1 MMDPLKH
8 LQMVKARAAGAAPRK
23 GDLARITAL
32 RDTMPGFDRAV
43 WRAMCEKGWLGLRVP
58 KAAGGSGRGAHRFCR
73 VAEQLGTELA
83 PEPLITA
90 AMAAQLLLPEQLA
103 RVLEGERIILPAW
116 QENPGSLDPVG
127 ATTFRDGKI
136 SGRKLRIPMAAGA
149 DAFLVTVPDGL
160 ALVERNSPGVSLEIR
175 QTQDGGN
182 IGTLILENAPAIAID
197 GDATEALE
205 HTIIATSAYLLG
217 VMNGALTRTID
228 YLNTHEPPNAEE
240 ARQVTNDLQVQVSLT
255 RAAITSGAEALDADT
270 TLSQRQSAVSRAK
283 LRAADSAIVV
293 TRACSQIHTG
303 AGYALSNDIAL
314 FLIKAT
320 VLAPLY
326 GSSPVH
332 RARWR
337 PAAA

>member
-8 LQMVKARAAGAAPRK
+8 LQMVKARAAGATPRK

-43 WRAMCEKGWLGLRVP
+43 WREICEKGWLGLRIP
-58 KAAGGSGRGAHRFCR
+58 KTAGGSGRGAHRFCR

-90 AMAAQLLLPEQLA
+90 AMAAQLLPQEHLA
-103 RVLEGERIILPAW
+103 PVLAAERIVLPAW
-116 QENPGSLDPVG
+116 QENAHSLDAIG
-127 ATTFRDGKI
+127 NTTFSNSKV
-136 SGRKLRIPMAAGA
+136 SGRKLCIPMAAGA
-149 DAFLVTVPDGL
+149 DAFLVTGPEGL
-160 ALVERNSPGVSLEIR
+160 ALVERDGPGVSLEIR

-182 IGTLILENAPAIAID
+182 IGTLILENVPAMTID

-228 YLNTHEPPNAEE
+228 YLNTHQPPNTEE
-240 ARQVTNDLQVQVSLT
+240 ARQLTNDLQVQVSLT

-293 TRACSQIHTG
+293 TRACSQILTG
-303 AGYALSNDIAL
+303 AGYALSNDIAM
-314 FLIKAT
+314 FLTKAT

-337 PAAA
+337 PTAA

>member
-1 MMDPLKH
+1 
-8 LQMVKARAAGAAPRK
+8 
-23 GDLARITAL
+23 
-32 RDTMPGFDRAV
+32 
-43 WRAMCEKGWLGLRVP
+43 MCEKGWLGLRVP
-58 KAAGGSGRGAHRFCR
+58 KTAGGSGRGAHRFCR
-73 VAEQLGTELA
+73 IAEQLGTELA

-90 AMAAQLLLPEQLA
+90 AMAAQLLPREQLTP
-103 RVLEGERIILPAW
+103 VLTGERIILPAW
-116 QENPGSLDPVG
+116 QENPSNLDRVG
-127 ATTFRDGKI
+127 NTTFRNGKV
-136 SGRKLRIPMAAGA
+136 SGRKVRIPMAAG
-149 DAFLVTVPDGL
+149 
-160 ALVERNSPGVSLEIR
+160 
-175 QTQDGGN
+175 GN
-182 IGTLILENAPAIAID
+182 MGTLILENAPAIAID

-228 YLNTHEPPNAEE
+228 YLNTHQPPNAEE
-240 ARQVTNDLQVQVSLT
+240 ARQVTDDLQVQVALT
-255 RAAITSGAEALDADT
+255 RAAITSGAEALEADT

-314 FLIKAT
+314 FLTKAA
-320 VLAPLY
+320 VLTPLY